1 MANAQFQ
8 LGPGLLSANNVL
20 NNVQQVNERIEDCQE
35 ELRRMHRDFSSV
47 QDLAQELG
55 YPDTLDESIN
65 NLEVLRE
72 DRLDLERRC
81 TRLRDGLKT
90 RIDRLRELANAKP
103 DEMSPFLESVDP
115 KVQVFL
121 VRLIPRVF
129 NDRQSMLDISP
140 QYKELI
146 LEDLRY
152 LDRRQG
158 PTLTQEQASSEK
170 IKQLNA
176 ENAVLKNEKKALK
189 IERMDMTDSI
199 QKLNNLCKITGAH
212 SERRKRERDEY
223 REEVR
228 RLVQEKEGLNRE
240 KIQAQKDLLEERRHY
255 KSLQATSEGLQ
266 AEKDRLSSELRES
279 ADSSRKK
286 DSDIESLNN
295 RIKELVGSSSG
306 TGKSVKEL
314 QKECKALQA
323 QKDKSREE
331 LRKLEQ
337 KSASD
342 RDADRAKYTQ
352 KRDELQKQVGD
363 LAQQL
368 SDANGTAQELQEH
381 NDALRRAAEKSH
393 EKKTEVSHQLKEL
406 RNRYE
411 SKKDTIMKLQEE
423 KDAIQGGKDKAESTA
438 ASLQGRVGRMRA
450 HIDEM
455 KQREEELTRNEQQLT
470 MRLEEGEV
478 STGAAV
484 TKLKSRVKEL
494 ESEVASLKFHHDSAT
509 QMLELA
515 EDRERTLINSF
526 DRLKEAHGGCGMAQ
540 TSLRRETANAKGEL
554 SDIIVERDR
563 LEGTAQDL
571 QEGISKLEA
580 SLNSE
585 RHAADRI
592 RDEKKALQ
600 REKEEVLEGLQRE
613 QEEVRKLGEARDS
626 LDAEITG
633 QNERIESLTEKLTAA
648 AQEQQRLQESLDQ
661 EKVAHAGTAAREDS
675 LGRELSAC
683 RQQAGEA
690 RRELQ
695 NQLNETRKSLETAQQ
710 DSEAERAALSALQ
723 KTMSDLKLETKG
735 EQDLLKGEISTLKTD
750 LSAEAA
756 SRENTERSLK
766 DSAEGVQQFLTRACR
781 IPTDEPQVVT
791 GLAMELQRST
801 YVAATGEGHIHWE
814 ILDSW
819 TDDLSQD
826 GEEVTQLPSTLELLA
841 IELFGAA
848 HAGRV
853 NSKTC
858 QVAIHKMS
866 ELLLSAEMVHVGLMT
881 QLGTALVREI
891 TSRADVSFEIGAA
904 SWQLLN
910 IVEERWQSPHQA
922 VWKGMKR
929 ALENVLR
936 THRCEEAF
944 AVITAGAELHEG
956 ELCHFYDDTH
966 AVFCRPTWKEAIL
979 FNRSNKSVRFF
990 TKTRFTLNCTDATIE
1005 PMGSHSVVTLPLDTD
1020 RDMEWALDWVGSPE

>member
-20 NNVQQVNERIEDCQE
+20 NNVQQVNERIQDCQE

-55 YPDTLDESIN
+55 YPETLDESIN
-65 NLEVLRE
+65 KLEVLQE
-72 DRLDLERRC
+72 DRRHLERRC

-90 RIDRLRELANAKP
+90 RIDRLKELANAKP
-103 DEMSPFLESVDP
+103 DEMSSFLESLDP

-152 LDRRQG
+152 LDRWQG
-158 PTLTQEQASSEK
+158 PTLTQEQANSEK
-170 IKQLNA
+170 IKQLSA
-176 ENAVLKNEKKALK
+176 ENSVLKDEKKTLK
-189 IERMDMTDSI
+189 IERMDMKDSI
-199 QKLNNLCKITGAH
+199 QRLNNVCRITGAN
-212 SERRKRERDEY
+212 SDRWKRERDEY

-240 KIQAQKDLLEERRHY
+240 KIQAQKDFLEERRHY

-266 AEKDRLSSELRES
+266 DEKDRLSSELKES

-306 TGKSVKEL
+306 TSKSIKEL
-314 QKECKALQA
+314 QRECKALQA

-331 LRKLEQ
+331 LRELEK

-342 RDADRAKYTQ
+342 REAARAIYTQ
-352 KRDELQKQVGD
+352 KRDELQTQLGD

-368 SDANGTAQELQEH
+368 ADANGRAQELQEQ

-393 EKKTEVSHQLKEL
+393 DKKTEVSNQLKQL

-411 SKKDTIMKLQEE
+411 SKKDTITKLQEE
-423 KDAIQGGKDKAESTA
+423 KDAIQGDKDKAESKA
-438 ASLQGRVGRMRA
+438 ASLQGRVGRMQAR
-450 HIDEM
+450 IDEM
-455 KQREEELTRNEQQLT
+455 KEREQQLTRNEQQLT

-484 TKLKSRVKEL
+484 TKLKSRAMEL
-494 ESEVASLKFHHDSAT
+494 ENEVASLKFQHDNAT
-509 QMLELA
+509 QMLESA
-515 EDRERTLINSF
+515 EDRESKLINSF
-526 DRLKEAHGGCGMAQ
+526 DKLKVAHTGCGMAQ
-540 TSLRRETANAKGEL
+540 TSLRDDIANAKGEL

-563 LEGTAQDL
+563 LQGTAQDL
-571 QEGISKLEA
+571 RERLSKLEA

-585 RHAADRI
+585 RHAADKV
-592 RDEKKALQ
+592 RDEKKELQ
-600 REKEEVLEGLQRE
+600 REKEEALEGLQRE
-613 QEEVRKLGEARDS
+613 QEEVHKLGEARDS
-626 LDAEITG
+626 LDAEISE
-633 QNERIESLTEKLTAA
+633 QNDRITSLTEELTAA

-661 EKVAHAGTAAREDS
+661 EKESHAGTAVRENA
-675 LGRELSAC
+675 LSRDLSEC
-683 RQQAGEA
+683 RQQAGET
-690 RRELQ
+690 RRDLQ
-695 NQLNETRKSLETAQQ
+695 QQLNETRKSLETAQQ
-710 DSEAERAALSALQ
+710 DGETDRAALSALQ

-735 EQDLLKGEISTLKTD
+735 EQDLLKREISTLKTD

-756 SRENTERSLK
+756 SRDSTERSLK
-766 DSAEGVQQFLTRACR
+766 NNAEGVQQFLTRACG
-781 IPTDEPQVVT
+781 IPTDEPQVVS

-819 TDDLSQD
+819 TDELPQD
-826 GEEVTQLPSTLELLA
+826 GDEVAQVPPTLELLA
-841 IELFGAA
+841 FELFGAA

-858 QVAIHKMS
+858 QMAIHKMS

-904 SWQLLN
+904 CWQLLN

-929 ALENVLR
+929 ALENVLK
-936 THRCEEAF
+936 THLCGEAF

-956 ELCHFYDDTH
+956 EPCHLYNDTY
-966 AVFCRPTWKEAIL
+966 AVFCRPAWKDAIL

-1005 PMGSHSVVTLPLDTD
+1005 PMGGHRVVTLPLDTD
-1020 RDMEWALDWVGSPE
+1020 RDMEWALDWMGSSE